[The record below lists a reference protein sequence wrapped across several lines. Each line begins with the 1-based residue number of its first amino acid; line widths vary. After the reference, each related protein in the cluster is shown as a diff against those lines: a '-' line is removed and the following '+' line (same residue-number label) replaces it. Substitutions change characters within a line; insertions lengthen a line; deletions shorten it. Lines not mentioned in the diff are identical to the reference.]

1 MTLLVF
7 GATGVVG
14 GAVVDEAVRDSRITQ
29 ITIVTRRPAAVSD
42 HRLRALVHRDFTN
55 FDPLVAELRGIDACV
70 YALGMPWPRAKSE
83 AQYREVTLDFVR
95 AAAGA
100 LASANPRAR
109 FCFVSG
115 HGAGHESRQTW
126 ARIKAEAEDAVA
138 RAFGAN
144 ARVFRPGYIYPVRG
158 RETPYWGDAV
168 MRPFMLFRRQLAK
181 YITDSETVARA
192 LLHVALGGEITT
204 PAGNLDIQQAAD
216 EYLKDG
222 TRSVLAPNIH

>member
-1 MTLLVF
+1 MTSLVVF
-7 GATGVVG
+7 GGTGVVG
-14 GAVVDEAVRDSRITQ
+14 GAVVDEALRNSRIAQ
-29 ITIVTRRPAAVSD
+29 ITIVTRRPAPVTDS
-42 HRLRALVHRDFTN
+42 RLRVLVHRDFTN
-55 FDPLVAELRGIDACV
+55 FDPLVAALRGIDACI

-83 AQYREVTLDFVR
+83 AQYREVTVEYLG
-95 AAAGA
+95 AAART
-100 LASANPRAR
+100 LASANPAAR

-115 HGAGHESRQTW
+115 HGAGHDSRQTW
-126 ARIKAEAEDAVA
+126 GRIKAEAEDAVV

-192 LLHVALGGEITT
+192 LVHAALGGAIPS
-204 PAGNLDIQQAAD
+204 PADNLAIEGAAGAYARD
-216 EYLKDG
+216 ELQ
-222 TRSVLAPNIH
+222 T